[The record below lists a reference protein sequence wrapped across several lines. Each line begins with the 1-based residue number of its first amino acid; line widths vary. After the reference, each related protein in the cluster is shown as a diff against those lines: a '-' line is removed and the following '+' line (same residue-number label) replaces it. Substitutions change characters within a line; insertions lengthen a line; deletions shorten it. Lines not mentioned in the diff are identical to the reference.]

1 MYPQYMLDLLYSHIE
16 SSYTKTEINEL
27 IARYSGSRICELTG
41 NADDGFD
48 YASGSS
54 YTDITD
60 ALTAGIS
67 IYIKAN
73 NKFYHLIYHTSGTVS
88 FANLTGTT
96 LELFTIGE
104 SDISYSTTPLATGAA
119 LTAAVNN
126 WLATYDTMGLQTDI
140 FQYAKGRIDSLKDEY
155 VTPMRK
161 EINNA

>member
-73 NKFYHLIYHTSGTVS
+73 NKFYHLIHHTSGTVS

-119 LTAAVNN
+119 LTRCG
-126 WLATYDTMGLQTDI
+126 LALNASFAGTGYNGDVRIMRTGDTRLYLFEED
-140 FQYAKGRIDSLKDEY
+140 
-155 VTPMRK
+155 
-161 EINNA
+161 